1 MAKVEDPRI
10 SAWIVLGLGTG
21 VTVAANIL
29 HAQADLWPR
38 VLSGSIPL
46 ILLFAAHTA
55 AYAKSWLVRCTML
68 PVALFAFFISY
79 DHMNALAQT
88 YGEQYEVAKAY
99 PLAVDGALLVATL
112 VLATYRPARS
122 VPVAVP
128 ERSVLIVP
136 ADQPEQNSIPAV
148 PEQPEQNVLTGTEQN
163 EPVPALTGTEQ
174 NSVPDWYTAP
184 EQNRTEHVPAPAFCP
199 PPVLPEQPEQ
209 NDEPERN
216 EPEQNRT
223 SAGTSTGRRQNDE
236 AALQLLAEVFDQA
249 VPSTRE
255 AQNALKCGAS
265 RAERL
270 ARIHAE
276 KLSELRT

>member
-10 SAWIVLGLGTG
+10 SAWVVLGLGTG

-136 ADQPEQNSIPAV
+136 ADQPEQNSV
-148 PEQPEQNVLTGTEQN
+148 PVAPEQN
-163 EPVPALTGTEQ
+163 ALTGTEQ
-174 NSVPDWYTAP
+174 N
-184 EQNRTEHVPAPAFCP
+184 
-199 PPVLPEQPEQ
+199 VLPEQ
-209 NDEPERN
+209 N
-216 EPEQNRT
+216 EPVLALTRTEQNRT
-223 SAGTSTGRRQNDE
+223 STPRRQNDA
-236 AALQLLAEVFDQA
+236 AALQLLTEAFGDA